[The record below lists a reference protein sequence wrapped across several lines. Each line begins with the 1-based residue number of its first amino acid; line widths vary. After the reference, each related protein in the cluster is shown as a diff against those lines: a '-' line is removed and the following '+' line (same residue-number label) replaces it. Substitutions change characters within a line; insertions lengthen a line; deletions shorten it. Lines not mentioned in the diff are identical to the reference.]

1 MRAPLPQRTFER
13 PFDLIVI
20 GAGINGAGIA
30 RDATLRGLSVLLV
43 DKGDVG
49 AGTTSRSTR
58 LVHGGLRYLEHFEV
72 PLVRESLRERE
83 TLLHIA
89 PHLVHPLSFLLPI
102 YEEHKRRPA
111 LIRMG
116 MMAYDALSLDK
127 SMERHRMLSRDEA
140 LRREPGLRS
149 DGLRGA
155 AAYYDAQA
163 AYPERLALENA
174 LDARRLG
181 AVVLPYMR
189 VTAVER
195 AHDRVVGVTL
205 HDELHG
211 SEYRARGALVVN
223 ASGPWVDEV
232 LGEAGR
238 AGSDSRLIGGTKGSH
253 LVVEPF
259 PGAPREAVYAEAV
272 GDGRPYFVVPW
283 NGLYLIGTTDTRYEG
298 DLDDVV
304 ATDEEI
310 AYLIDETNR
319 LIPGAALSAEQVLYT
334 YAGVRPLPAGRV
346 GTGSAKERDEGAIT
360 RSHVI
365 HDHAGRDL
373 PEGERI
379 EGLLSIVGG
388 KITTYRRL
396 SQETVDLAVKKVG
409 RKADKCRTHQLPL
422 PGGTAYPFEGF
433 RERFRVTSGLP
444 VETADR
450 LLRIYGTR
458 AAEALDFADG
468 SPELREPFDDDSG
481 AIGAEIVFSLRTELA
496 ETLADVVARRT
507 LVGYG
512 AHAGLTAIDAAAEIA
527 VRHAGWSD
535 ERAAREV
542 AAFREETAATL
553 RPRTVAAPPDDEPVA
568 AGRPAVFAGAARALR
583 RRPRA

>member
-140 LRREPGLRS
+140 LRREPGLRAE
-149 DGLRGA
+149 GLRGA

-195 AHDRVVGVTL
+195 AHDRVVGVAL

-211 SEYRARGALVVN
+211 IDYRARGALVVN

-232 LGEAGR
+232 LGEAVPHD
-238 AGSDSRLIGGTKGSH
+238 ARLIGGTKGSH

-283 NGLYLIGTTDTRYEG
+283 NGLYLIGTTDTRYDG

-310 AYLIDETNR
+310 AYLIEETNR
-319 LIPGAALSAEQVLYT
+319 LIPGAALSADQVLYT
-334 YAGVRPLPAGRV
+334 YAGVRPLP
-346 GTGSAKERDEGAIT
+346 SAPNGDEAAIT

-365 HDHAGRDL
+365 HDHAGRDV

-396 SQETVDLAVKKVG
+396 SQETVDLAVRKLG

-444 VETADR
+444 AETADR
-450 LLRIYGTR
+450 LLHIYGTR

-468 SPELREPFDDDSG
+468 SPELREPFDEDSG
-481 AIGAEIVFSLRTELA
+481 AIGAEVVFSLRTELA

-542 AAFREETAATL
+542 AAFRAEAAATL
-553 RPRTVAAPPDDEPVA
+553 RPRPVAPPPLQEPVA
-568 AGRPAVFAGAARALR
+568 AGMPAVFAGAARALR
-583 RRPRA
+583 RRARVER

>member
-1 MRAPLPQRTFER
+1 MRAHLPQRTFER

-140 LRREPGLRS
+140 LRREPGLRAE
-149 DGLRGA
+149 GLRGA

-205 HDELHG
+205 HDELHAID
-211 SEYRARGALVVN
+211 YRARGALVVN

-232 LGEAGR
+232 LGEAAPHGE
-238 AGSDSRLIGGTKGSH
+238 RLIGGTKGSH

-304 ATDEEI
+304 ATDDEI
-310 AYLIDETNR
+310 AYLIEETNG

-334 YAGVRPLPAGRV
+334 YAGVRPLPAAPNG
-346 GTGSAKERDEGAIT
+346 DEASIT

-365 HDHAGRDL
+365 HDHAGRDV

-396 SQETVDLAVKKVG
+396 AQETVDVAVKKVG

-450 LLRIYGTR
+450 LLRIYCTR

-468 SPELREPFDDDSG
+468 APELREPFDADTG
-481 AIGAEIVFSLRTELA
+481 AIGAEVVFSLRTELA

-512 AHAGLTAIDAAAEIA
+512 AHAGLGAIDAAAEIA

-535 ERAAREV
+535 ERAAQEV
-542 AAFREETAATL
+542 AAFREQAVAAL
-553 RPRTVAAPPDDEPVA
+553 RPRKVPAPLDDAPA

-583 RRPRA
+583 RRTRA

>member
-1 MRAPLPQRTFER
+1 MRDPLPPRTFER
-13 PFDLIVI
+13 PFDMIVI

-58 LVHGGLRYLEHFEV
+58 LVHGGLRYLERLEV
-72 PLVRESLRERE
+72 PLVRESLRERQV
-83 TLLHIA
+83 LLHIA

-102 YEEHKRRPA
+102 YEQQKRGTA
-111 LIRMG
+111 LIRVG

-127 SMERHRMLSRDEA
+127 SLERHRMLSTGEA
-140 LRREPGLRS
+140 LAREPGLRPE
-149 DGLRGA
+149 GLRGA

-163 AYPERLALENA
+163 EYPERLALENA

-189 VTAVER
+189 VTALER
-195 AHDRVVGVTL
+195 GAPGRVTGVAL
-205 HDELHG
+205 FDELHER
-211 SEYRARGALVVN
+211 EYLARGALVVN
-223 ASGPWVDEV
+223 AAGPWVDTV
-232 LGEAGR
+232 LAVGGGATQ
-238 AGSDSRLIGGTKGSH
+238 SPRLIGGTKGSH
-253 LVVEPF
+253 LVVAPF
-259 PGAPREAVYAEAV
+259 PGAPREAVYSEAV
-272 GDGRPYFVVPW
+272 EDRRPYFVVPW
-283 NGLYLIGTTDTRYEG
+283 NGQYLIGTTDTRYDG

-304 ATDEEI
+304 ATDDEV

-319 LIPGAALSAEQVLYT
+319 LIPGAALTPEQVLYT
-334 YAGVRPLPAGRV
+334 YAGVRPLPAGGGRDGV
-346 GTGSAKERDEGAIT
+346 GEGAIT

-365 HDHAGRDL
+365 HDHASG
-373 PEGERI
+373 EGGV

-396 SQETVDLAVKKVG
+396 SEETVDLAVKKLG
-409 RKADKCRTHQLPL
+409 RKVDKCRTHQLPL
-422 PGGTAYPFEGF
+422 PGGTAYAFAGF
-433 RERFRVTSGLP
+433 RERFRATSDLP

-458 AAEALDFADG
+458 AAEALDYADG
-468 SPELREPFDDDSG
+468 APELREPFDEDSG
-481 AIGAEIVFSLRTELA
+481 AIGAEVVFSLRTELA
-496 ETLADVVARRT
+496 ETLADVMARRT

-512 AHAGLTAIDAAAEIA
+512 ARLGLDSIDAATEIA

-535 ERAAREV
+535 ERAARE
-542 AAFREETAATL
+542 ADGFRAEVEAL
-553 RPRTVAAPPDDEPVA
+553 RPRAAT
-568 AGRPAVFAGAARALR
+568 G
-583 RRPRA
+583 